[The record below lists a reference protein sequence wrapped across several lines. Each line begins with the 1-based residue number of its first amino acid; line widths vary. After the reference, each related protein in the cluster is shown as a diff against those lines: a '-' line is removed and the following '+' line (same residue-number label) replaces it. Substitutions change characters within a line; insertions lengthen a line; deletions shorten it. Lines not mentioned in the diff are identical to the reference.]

1 MIQNNENLISLD
13 NISIKSEI
21 NNAKFDKSCSLQNNN
36 FLSNLS
42 VLFVVKPLIQLDHKI
57 ELPYYVAFI
66 GDENDILDIQYFST
80 VGEFKKNI
88 ETKKLIETDLIS
100 SNNKGLVVKLSGVTN
115 RTASEALRGLE
126 LYLSRDLLPK
136 LHEDEFYYSDL
147 VGLVVENR
155 NGEII
160 GTVSMVDNYGAGEV
174 IEVDLEGGGTEMYR
188 MSLAVVPEI
197 DLKNGR
203 IIVNPPFEV
212 LAQKN

>member
-1 MIQNNENLISLD
+1 MLIGCNSNQIFKEKLNKIECPEIFFSKEHKILIQNNENLISLD

-100 SNNKGLVVKLSGVTN
+100 SNKILFKNPSKNFSVVIGFMLDKKQL
-115 RTASEALRGLE
+115 
-126 LYLSRDLLPK
+126 
-136 LHEDEFYYSDL
+136 
-147 VGLVVENR
+147 
-155 NGEII
+155 EII
-160 GTVSMVDNYGAGEV
+160 N
-174 IEVDLEGGGTEMYR
+174 
-188 MSLAVVPEI
+188 
-197 DLKNGR
+197 
-203 IIVNPPFEV
+203 
-212 LAQKN
+212 